1 MKKVLTSIFFSFLAI
16 TSFSQVR
23 GVVKDQKGN
32 ALIGA
37 NVVWKDTNIG
47 TTTDAQGAFILEKH
61 DSDAIVT
68 TYIGFNNDTTAYNGA
83 EFVEI
88 TLSGED
94 ITLDNVVVKA
104 QRPGRMKAKGAE
116 NIEITTS
123 TELCRAACCNL
134 GESFST
140 NPSVDV
146 DYSDAAT
153 GAKQIKLLGLSGSY
167 VQMLTE
173 NVPAFRGAAAPFSL
187 GYIPGTWMHS
197 IQVSKGAATVKNGYE
212 SITGQINVE
221 YLKPQLDEELDV
233 NLFLDSHLKL
243 EANIEGNYH
252 FNDALSTGVLAHY
265 ENMWMEHDGN
275 GDGFMDMPKVQQ
287 YDFMNRW
294 MYKKDHYIMQA
305 YVKALKEDRNGGQ
318 TEEAHNHSKAL
329 YSDNQ
334 LYKIKIGSERYE
346 GVLKNAYIFDEIHNT
361 NVALILSG
369 SIHKM
374 NSLYGLKTYDVNNN
388 NAYAQLM
395 FETEFTPSH
404 SISTGLSFNHD
415 CFDELW
421 KLELMPNLVKAPDE
435 NIGGAY
441 AQYTFNYDERFV
453 FMAGFRGDYSDLYGL
468 FFTPRAHVKWV
479 VGDLLKLRFS
489 AGKGYRTPR
498 PMLDNHTLLSSSR
511 DIVVDENLKQE
522 EAWNYGATAS
532 FDIDIFEKCLIINLE
547 YYYTN
552 FTNQVVTD
560 LDTDPHA
567 VHFANL
573 DGLSYSHTFQIDA
586 TYPFF
591 EGFSLLGAFRYNDV
605 KTTINGV
612 LREKPLSSR
621 YKGLV
626 TLTYKTPLEIWQ
638 FDVTMQF
645 NGGGRMPDPYVKA
658 DGTMSWGNAFDSYA
672 LLNAQIL
679 KWFRWG
685 NIYIG
690 GENLTNFKQK
700 NPIIGCHN
708 PFGENFDATMIWGPV
723 DGIMVYAGIKWK
735 LSKY

>member
-1 MKKVLTSIFFSFLAI
+1 MRKVVLSFWMCFVAI
-16 TSFSQVR
+16 TAFPQVR
-23 GVVKDQKGN
+23 GVVMDDRGGV
-32 ALIGA
+32 LVGA
-37 NVVWKDTNIG
+37 NVVWLGSNFG
-47 TTTDAQGAFILEKH
+47 TVTDENGQFVLDRKPEIN
-61 DSDAIVT
+61 SIVT
-68 TYIGFNNDTTAYNGA
+68 SFVGFENDTTSCEGVDYVEIMLHG
-83 EFVEI
+83 EI
-88 TLSGED
+88 TLD
-94 ITLDNVVVKA
+94 DVVVKA
-104 QRPGRMKAKGAE
+104 SRPGLIKAKGAQ
-116 NIEITTS
+116 NIDVVTT

-146 DYSDAAT
+146 NYSDAAT

-233 NLFLDSHLKL
+233 NLFLDSHLKF
-243 EANIEGNYH
+243 ETNIEGNLH
-252 FNDALSTGVLAHY
+252 FNDKLSSGLLAHY

-287 YDFMNRW
+287 FNFMNRW
-294 MYKKDHYIMQA
+294 TYKSDHYIMQA

-318 TEEAHNHSKAL
+318 VEDAHNHSRAL
-329 YSDNQ
+329 SSDNP
-334 LYKIKIGSERYE
+334 LYKINIGSERYE
-346 GVLKNAYIFDEIHNT
+346 GVVKNAYIFDEIHNT
-361 NVALILSG
+361 NIALILSG
-369 SIHKM
+369 SIHIM
-374 NSLYGLKTYDVNNN
+374 NSLYGIKTYDVNNN
-388 NAYAQLM
+388 NAYAQLL

-415 CFDELW
+415 CFNERW
-421 KLELMPNLVKAPDE
+421 KMDLMPNLVKAPDE
-435 NIGGAY
+435 NIGGVY

-453 FMAGFRGDYSDLYGL
+453 FMAGIRGDYSDLYGA
-468 FFTPRAHVKWV
+468 FVTPRAHVKWSL
-479 VGDLLKLRFS
+479 GEILKLRFS

-498 PMLDNHTLLSSSR
+498 PMLDNHTLMASSR
-511 DIVVDENLKQE
+511 DIILDDKLKQE

-532 FDIDIFEKCLIINLE
+532 FDIDIFDKCLIINLE

-552 FTNQVVTD
+552 FINQIVTD
-560 LDTDPHA
+560 LDTDAHQ
-567 VHFANL
+567 VHFYNL
-573 DGLSYSHTFQIDA
+573 DGISYSHTLQIDA

-626 TLTYKTPLEIWQ
+626 TATYKTPLEIWQ
-638 FDVTMQF
+638 FDVTLQI
-645 NGGGRMPDPYVKA
+645 NGGGRMPDGF
-658 DGTMSWGNAFDSYA
+658 GTFDAYPV
-672 LLNAQIL
+672 LNAQIL

-708 PFGENFDATMIWGPV
+708 PFGDNFDATMIYGPI
-723 DGIMVYAGIKWK
+723 DGIMFYGGIKWK
-735 LSKY
+735 LTK

>member
-1 MKKVLTSIFFSFLAI
+1 MAVA
-16 TSFSQVR
+16 SFSQVR
-23 GVVKDQKGN
+23 GVVKDGDGN
-32 ALIGA
+32 ALVGA
-37 NVVWKDTNIG
+37 NVVWVGTNSG
-47 TTTDAQGAFILEKH
+47 TTTDVNGSFTLERKP
-61 DSDAIVT
+61 DVNSVVISFV
-68 TYIGFNNDTTAYNGA
+68 GFQNDTISFENADYA
-83 EFVEI
+83 EVTLRGEI
-88 TLSGED
+88 TLGD
-94 ITLDNVVVKA
+94 VVVKSS
-104 QRPGRMKAKGAE
+104 RPGRIQSRGAV
-116 NIEITTS
+116 NIETITT

-146 DYSDAAT
+146 NYSDAAT

-233 NLFLDSHLKL
+233 NLFLDSHLKF
-243 EANIEGNYH
+243 ETNVEGNLH
-252 FNDALSTGVLAHY
+252 FNDALSTGLLAHY

-275 GDGFMDMPKVQQ
+275 GDGFMDLPKVQQ

-294 MYKKDHYIMQA
+294 MYKTDHYVMQA

-318 TEEAHNHSKAL
+318 TEGQHQNHSKI
-329 YSDNQ
+329 DENP
-334 LYKIKIGSERYE
+334 LYKINIGSERYE
-346 GVLKNAYIFDEIHNT
+346 GVIKNAYIFDEIHNT
-361 NVALILSG
+361 NVALVLSG

-374 NSLYGLKTYDVNNN
+374 NSLYGLRSYDVNNN

-415 CFDELW
+415 CFDERW
-421 KLELMPNLVKAPDE
+421 KLLQNLIKAPDE
-435 NIGGAY
+435 NIGGVY
-441 AQYTFNYDERFV
+441 AQYTFNYDDRFV
-453 FMAGFRGDYSDLYGL
+453 FMAGLRGDYSDLYGA
-468 FFTPRAHVKWV
+468 FVTPRAHVKWSV
-479 VGDLLKLRFS
+479 SDLLKLRFS

-498 PMLDNHTLLSSSR
+498 PMLDNHTLLASSR
-511 DIVVDENLKQE
+511 DIIVDNDLKQE

-532 FDIDIFEKCLIINLE
+532 FDIDIFDKCLIINLE

-552 FTNQVVTD
+552 FINQVVTD
-560 LDTDPHA
+560 VDSDIHQ
-567 VHFANL
+567 VHFYNL
-573 DGLSYSHTFQIDA
+573 DGISYSHTFQIDA

-605 KTTINGV
+605 KTTINGK
-612 LREKPLSSR
+612 LRDKPLSSR

-626 TLTYKTPLEIWQ
+626 TATYKTPLEIWQ
-638 FDVTMQF
+638 FDLTLQI
-645 NGGGRMPDPYVKA
+645 NGDGRMPDGF
-658 DGTMSWGNAFDSYA
+658 GTFDAYPI
-672 LLNAQIL
+672 LNAQIL

-700 NPIIGCHN
+700 NPIIGCHD
-708 PFGENFDATMIWGPV
+708 PWGENFDATMIWGPV

-735 LSKY
+735 LTK

>member
-1 MKKVLTSIFFSFLAI
+1 MKRLALSIILFFLAI
-16 TSFSQVR
+16 TTFSQVR
-23 GVVKDQKGN
+23 GVVKDGQGN
-32 ALIGA
+32 ALAGA
-37 NVVWKDTNIG
+37 NVVWVGTNHG
-47 TTTDAQGAFILEKH
+47 TTTDGNGNFVLERQPDVNSLVTSFIGY
-61 DSDAIVT
+61 T
-68 TYIGFNNDTTAYNGA
+68 NDTTLCENID
-83 EFVEI
+83 FVEVI
-88 TLSGED
+88 LNDGLTFND
-94 ITLDNVVVKA
+94 VVVKG

-116 NIEITTS
+116 NIEITTT

-146 DYSDAAT
+146 EYSDAAT

-233 NLFLDSHLKL
+233 NVFLDSHLKF
-243 EANIEGNYH
+243 ETNVEGNLH
-252 FNDALSTGVLAHY
+252 FNDALSGGLLLHY

-275 GDGFMDMPKVQQ
+275 GDGFMDLPKVQQ
-287 YDFMNRW
+287 FDFMNRW

-305 YVKALKEDRNGGQ
+305 YVKALKEDRHGGQ
-318 TEEAHNHSKAL
+318 VEDAHNHSRDLHA
-329 YSDNQ
+329 DNQ
-334 LYKIKIGSERYE
+334 RYKINIESERYE
-346 GVLKNAYIFDEIHNT
+346 GVLKNAYIFDEVHNT

-415 CFDELW
+415 CFDERW
-421 KLELMPNLVKAPDE
+421 KLDLIPNLVKAPDE

-441 AQYTFNYDERFV
+441 AQYTFNYDEKFV
-453 FMAGFRGDYSDLYGL
+453 FMAGFRGDYSDLYGT
-468 FFTPRAHVKWV
+468 FFTPRAHVKWAV
-479 VGDLLKLRFS
+479 SDLLKLRFS
-489 AGKGYRTPR
+489 AGKGYHTPR
-498 PMLDNHTLLSSSR
+498 PMLDYHTHLASSR
-511 DIVVDENLKQE
+511 DIIVDNNLKQE

-532 FDIDIFEKCLIINLE
+532 FDIDIFDKCLILNLE

-552 FTNQVVTD
+552 FNNQVVAD
-560 LDTDPHA
+560 FDSD
-567 VHFANL
+567 VHQLHFYNL
-573 DGLSYSHTFQIDA
+573 DGISYSHTFQIDA

-605 KTTINGV
+605 KTTINGA
-612 LREKPLSSR
+612 LRDKPLTSR

-626 TLTYKTPLEIWQ
+626 TATYKTPLEIWQ
-638 FDVTMQF
+638 FDVTLQI
-645 NGGGRMPDPYVKA
+645 NGDGRLPDGF
-658 DGTMSWGNAFDSYA
+658 GTFDAYPI
-672 LLNAQIL
+672 LNAQIL

-690 GENLTNFKQK
+690 AENITNFKQK
-700 NPIIGCHN
+700 NPIIGCHD
-708 PFGENFDATMIWGPV
+708 PWGENFDATMIYGPI
-723 DGIMVYAGIKWK
+723 DGIMFYGGIKWK

>member
-1 MKKVLTSIFFSFLAI
+1 MRKIVLTIVLFFMAI
-16 TSFSQVR
+16 ASFSQVR
-23 GVVKDQKGN
+23 GVVKDGDGN
-32 ALIGA
+32 ALVGA
-37 NVVWKDTNIG
+37 NVVWVGTNSG
-47 TTTDAQGAFILEKH
+47 TTTDVNGSFTLERKP
-61 DSDAIVT
+61 DVNSVVISFV
-68 TYIGFNNDTTAYNGA
+68 GFQNDTISFENADYA
-83 EFVEI
+83 EVTLRGEI
-88 TLSGED
+88 TLGD
-94 ITLDNVVVKA
+94 VVVKSS
-104 QRPGRMKAKGAE
+104 RPGRIQSRGAV
-116 NIEITTS
+116 NIETITT

-146 DYSDAAT
+146 NYSDAAT

-233 NLFLDSHLKL
+233 NLFLDSHLKF
-243 EANIEGNYH
+243 ETNVEGNLH
-252 FNDALSTGVLAHY
+252 FNDALSTGLLAHY

-275 GDGFMDMPKVQQ
+275 GDGFMDLPKVQQ

-294 MYKKDHYIMQA
+294 MYKTDHYVMQA

-318 TEEAHNHSKAL
+318 TEGQHQNHSKI
-329 YSDNQ
+329 DENP
-334 LYKIKIGSERYE
+334 LYKINIGSERYE
-346 GVLKNAYIFDEIHNT
+346 GVIKNAYIFDEIHNT
-361 NVALILSG
+361 NVALVLSG

-374 NSLYGLKTYDVNNN
+374 NSLYGLRSYDVNNN

-415 CFDELW
+415 CFDERW
-421 KLELMPNLVKAPDE
+421 KLLQNLVKAPDE
-435 NIGGAY
+435 NIGGVY
-441 AQYTFNYDERFV
+441 AQYTFNYDDRFV
-453 FMAGFRGDYSDLYGL
+453 FMAGLRGDYSDLYGA
-468 FFTPRAHVKWV
+468 FVTPRAHVKWSV
-479 VGDLLKLRFS
+479 SDLLKLRFS

-498 PMLDNHTLLSSSR
+498 PMLDNHTLLASSR
-511 DIVVDENLKQE
+511 DIIVDNDLKQE

-532 FDIDIFEKCLIINLE
+532 FDIDIFDKCLIINLE

-552 FTNQVVTD
+552 FINQVVTD
-560 LDTDPHA
+560 VDSDIHQ
-567 VHFANL
+567 VHFYNL
-573 DGLSYSHTFQIDA
+573 DGISYSHTFQIDA

-605 KTTINGV
+605 KTTINGK
-612 LREKPLSSR
+612 LRDKPLSSR

-626 TLTYKTPLEIWQ
+626 TATYKTPLEIWQ
-638 FDVTMQF
+638 FDLTLQI
-645 NGGGRMPDPYVKA
+645 NGDSRMPDGF
-658 DGTMSWGNAFDSYA
+658 GTFDAYPI
-672 LLNAQIL
+672 LNAQIL

-700 NPIIGCHN
+700 NPIIGCHD
-708 PFGENFDATMIWGPV
+708 PWGENFDATMIWGPV

-735 LSKY
+735 LTKK

>member
-1 MKKVLTSIFFSFLAI
+1 MRKIVLTIVLFFMAI
-16 TSFSQVR
+16 ASFSQVR
-23 GVVKDQKGN
+23 GVVKDGDGN
-32 ALIGA
+32 ALVGA
-37 NVVWKDTNIG
+37 NVVWVGTNSG
-47 TTTDAQGAFILEKH
+47 TTTDVNGSFTLERKP
-61 DSDAIVT
+61 DVNSVVISFV
-68 TYIGFNNDTTAYNGA
+68 GFQNDTISFENADYA
-83 EFVEI
+83 EVTLRGEI
-88 TLSGED
+88 TLGD
-94 ITLDNVVVKA
+94 VVVKSS
-104 QRPGRMKAKGAE
+104 RPGRIQSRGAV
-116 NIEITTS
+116 NIETITT

-146 DYSDAAT
+146 NYSDAAT

-233 NLFLDSHLKL
+233 NLFLDSHLKF
-243 EANIEGNYH
+243 ETNVEGNLH
-252 FNDALSTGVLAHY
+252 FNDALSTGLLAHY

-275 GDGFMDMPKVQQ
+275 GDGFMDLPKVQQ

-294 MYKKDHYIMQA
+294 MYKTDHYVMQA

-318 TEEAHNHSKAL
+318 TEGQHQNHSKI
-329 YSDNQ
+329 DENP
-334 LYKIKIGSERYE
+334 LYKINIGSERYE
-346 GVLKNAYIFDEIHNT
+346 GVIKNAYIFDEIHNT
-361 NVALILSG
+361 NVALVLSG

-374 NSLYGLKTYDVNNN
+374 NSLYGLRSYDVNNN
-388 NAYAQLM
+388 NVYAQLM

-415 CFDELW
+415 CFDERW
-421 KLELMPNLVKAPDE
+421 KLLQNLVKAPDE
-435 NIGGAY
+435 NIGGVY
-441 AQYTFNYDERFV
+441 AQYTFNYDDRFV
-453 FMAGFRGDYSDLYGL
+453 FMAGLRGDYSDLYGA
-468 FFTPRAHVKWV
+468 FVTPRAHVKWSV
-479 VGDLLKLRFS
+479 SDLLKLRFS

-498 PMLDNHTLLSSSR
+498 PMLDNHTLLASSR
-511 DIVVDENLKQE
+511 DIIVDNDLKQE

-532 FDIDIFEKCLIINLE
+532 FDIDIFDKCLIINLE

-552 FTNQVVTD
+552 FINQVVTD
-560 LDTDPHA
+560 VDSDIHQ
-567 VHFANL
+567 VHFYNL
-573 DGLSYSHTFQIDA
+573 DGISYSHTFQIDA

-605 KTTINGV
+605 KTTINGK
-612 LREKPLSSR
+612 LRDKPLSSR

-626 TLTYKTPLEIWQ
+626 TATYKTPLEIWQ
-638 FDVTMQF
+638 FDLTLQI
-645 NGGGRMPDPYVKA
+645 NGDGRMPDGF
-658 DGTMSWGNAFDSYA
+658 GTFDAYPI
-672 LLNAQIL
+672 LNAQIL

-700 NPIIGCHN
+700 NPIIGCHD
-708 PFGENFDATMIWGPV
+708 PWGENFDATMIWGPV

-735 LSKY
+735 LSK

>member
-1 MKKVLTSIFFSFLAI
+1 MKKLLISIILCFLSI

-23 GVVKDQKGN
+23 GVVKDSDGN

-37 NVVWKDTNIG
+37 NVVWKGTNFG
-47 TTTDAQGAFILEKH
+47 ATTDENGNFVLEKRP
-61 DSDAIVT
+61 DINSLVT
-68 TYIGFNNDTTAYNGA
+68 SYVGFENDTTSCEGLD
-83 EFVEI
+83 FVEI
-88 TLSGED
+88 TLHGE
-94 ITLDNVVVKA
+94 ITLDDVVVKS

-146 DYSDAAT
+146 EYSDAAT
-153 GAKQIKLLGLSGSY
+153 GAQQIKLLGLSGGY

-233 NLFLDSHLKL
+233 NLFLDSDLKF
-243 EANIEGNYH
+243 EANVEGNLH
-252 FNDALSTGVLAHY
+252 LNDALSTGLLAHY

-287 YDFMNRW
+287 VDVMNRW
-294 MYKKDHYIMQA
+294 MYKKNHYVMQA
-305 YVKALKEDRNGGQ
+305 YVKGLKEERNGGQ
-318 TEEAHNHSKAL
+318 MTESHHSMNRMSA
-329 YSDNQ
+329 DNQ
-334 LYKIKIGSERYE
+334 LFKIFIGSERYE
-346 GVLKNAYIFDEIHNT
+346 GVLKNAYIFDEVKNT
-361 NVALILSG
+361 NIALILSG

-374 NSLYGLKTYDVNNN
+374 NSYYGLRTYDVNNN

-395 FETEFTPSH
+395 FESELTPSH

-415 CFDELW
+415 CFDERW
-421 KLELMPNLVKAPDE
+421 KLELMPNLIKAPDE

-441 AQYTFNYDERFV
+441 AQYTFNYNDVFV
-453 FMAGFRGDYSDLYGL
+453 FMAGFRGDYSDLYGA
-468 FFTPRAHVKWV
+468 FFTPRAHVKIS
-479 VGDLLKLRFS
+479 VGELLKLRFS

-498 PMLDNHTLLSSSR
+498 PMLDNHTLLASSR
-511 DIVVDENLKQE
+511 DIIVDDNLKQE

-532 FDIDIFEKCLIINLE
+532 FDIDIFDKCLILNLE
-547 YYYTN
+547 YYYTD
-552 FTNQVVTD
+552 FINQVITD
-560 LDTDPHA
+560 LDSD
-567 VHFANL
+567 VHKVRFSNL

-605 KTTINGV
+605 KTTINGT
-612 LREKPLSSR
+612 LREKPLTSR

-626 TLTYKTPLEIWQ
+626 TATYKTPLEIWQ
-638 FDVTMQF
+638 FDLTLQL
-645 NGGGRMPDPYVKA
+645 NGGGRMPDGFGTFDPYQ
-658 DGTMSWGNAFDSYA
+658 

-679 KWFRWG
+679 RWFRWG
-685 NIYIG
+685 NVYIG
-690 GENLTNFKQK
+690 AENITNFMQK
-700 NPIIGCHN
+700 DPIIGYDD
-708 PFGENFDATMIWGPV
+708 PWGENFDATMVYGPI
-723 DGIMVYAGIKWK
+723 DGIMFYGGIKWK

>member
-1 MKKVLTSIFFSFLAI
+1 MRKVVLSFWMCFVAI
-16 TSFSQVR
+16 TAFPQVR
-23 GVVKDQKGN
+23 GVVMDDRGGV
-32 ALIGA
+32 LVGA
-37 NVVWKDTNIG
+37 NVVWLGSNFG
-47 TTTDAQGAFILEKH
+47 TVTDENGQFVLDRKPDIN
-61 DSDAIVT
+61 SIVT
-68 TYIGFNNDTTAYNGA
+68 SFVGFENDTTSCEGVDYVEIMLHG
-83 EFVEI
+83 EI
-88 TLSGED
+88 TLD
-94 ITLDNVVVKA
+94 DVVVKA
-104 QRPGRMKAKGAE
+104 SRPGLIKAKGAQ
-116 NIEITTS
+116 NIDVVTT

-146 DYSDAAT
+146 NYSDAAT

-233 NLFLDSHLKL
+233 NLFLDSHLKF
-243 EANIEGNYH
+243 ETNIEGNLH
-252 FNDALSTGVLAHY
+252 FNDKLSSGLLAHY

-287 YDFMNRW
+287 FNFMNRW
-294 MYKKDHYIMQA
+294 TYKSDHYIMQA

-318 TEEAHNHSKAL
+318 VEDAHNHSRAL
-329 YSDNQ
+329 SSDNP
-334 LYKIKIGSERYE
+334 LYKINIGSERYE
-346 GVLKNAYIFDEIHNT
+346 GVVKNAYIFDEIHNT
-361 NVALILSG
+361 NIALILSG

-374 NSLYGLKTYDVNNN
+374 NSLYGIKTYDVNNN
-388 NAYAQLM
+388 NAYAQLL

-404 SISTGLSFNHD
+404 SLSTGLSFNHD
-415 CFDELW
+415 CFNERW
-421 KLELMPNLVKAPDE
+421 KMDLMPNLVKAPDE
-435 NIGGAY
+435 NIGGVY

-453 FMAGFRGDYSDLYGL
+453 FMAGIRGDYSDLYGA
-468 FFTPRAHVKWV
+468 FVTPRAHVKWSL
-479 VGDLLKLRFS
+479 GEILKLRFS

-498 PMLDNHTLLSSSR
+498 PMLDNHTLMASSR
-511 DIVVDENLKQE
+511 DIILDDKLKQE

-532 FDIDIFEKCLIINLE
+532 FDIDIFDKCLIINLE

-552 FTNQVVTD
+552 FINQIVTD
-560 LDTDPHA
+560 LDTDAHQ
-567 VHFANL
+567 VHFYNL
-573 DGLSYSHTFQIDA
+573 DGISYSHTLQIDA

-626 TLTYKTPLEIWQ
+626 TATYKTPLEIWQ
-638 FDVTMQF
+638 FDVTLQI
-645 NGGGRMPDPYVKA
+645 NGGGRMPDGF
-658 DGTMSWGNAFDSYA
+658 GTFDAYPV
-672 LLNAQIL
+672 LNAQIL

-700 NPIIGCHN
+700 NPIIGCHD
-708 PFGENFDATMIWGPV
+708 PFGDNFDATMIYGPI
-723 DGIMVYAGIKWK
+723 DGIMFYGGIKWK
-735 LSKY
+735 LTK

>member
-1 MKKVLTSIFFSFLAI
+1 MKRFLTSIFFSFLAI
-16 TSFSQVR
+16 TSFSQVK
-23 GVVKDQKGN
+23 GIVKDHDGN

-37 NVVWKDTNIG
+37 NVVWKGTNIG
-47 TTTDAQGAFILEKH
+47 TTTDADGKFVLEPQP
-61 DSDAIVT
+61 SVNELVT
-68 TYIGFNNDTTAYNGA
+68 TYIGFANDTTQWNGVA
-83 EFVEI
+83 FIEI
-88 TLSGED
+88 TMKSEE
-94 ITLDNVVVKA
+94 ISLDDVVVKS

-146 DYSDAAT
+146 DYADAAT

-233 NLFLDSHLKL
+233 NLFLDSHLKI
-243 EANIEGNYH
+243 ETNIEGNYH

-318 TEEAHNHSKAL
+318 VENAHNHSK
-329 YSDNQ
+329 STDNQ
-334 LYKIKIGSERYE
+334 QYKINIGSERYE
-346 GVLKNAYIFDEIHNT
+346 GVLKNAYIFDEVHNT

-374 NSLYGLKTYDVNNN
+374 NSLYGFKTYDVNNN

-395 FETEFTPSH
+395 YETEITPSH

-415 CFDELW
+415 CFDERW
-421 KLELMPNLVKAPDE
+421 KLEYMPNLVKAPDE

-441 AQYTFNYDERFV
+441 AQYTFNYDEKFV
-453 FMAGFRGDYSDLYGL
+453 FMAGFRGDYSNLYGT
-468 FFTPRAHVKWV
+468 FFTPRAHVKWAV
-479 VGDLLKLRFS
+479 SDLLKLRFS
-489 AGKGYRTPR
+489 AGKGYHTPR
-498 PMLDNHTLLSSSR
+498 PMLDYHTHLASNR
-511 DIVVDENLKQE
+511 DIIVDDNLKQE

-552 FTNQVVTD
+552 FNSQVVAD
-560 LDTDPHA
+560 FDSDIHKL
-567 VHFANL
+567 HFYNL

-626 TLTYKTPLEIWQ
+626 TATYKTPLEIWQ
-638 FDVTMQF
+638 FDVTLQI
-645 NGGGRMPDPYVKA
+645 NGGGRMPDGF
-658 DGTMSWGNAFDSYA
+658 GTFDAYPI
-672 LLNAQIL
+672 LNAQIL

-690 GENLTNFKQK
+690 GENLTNYKQK
-700 NPIIGCHN
+700 NPIIGYED
-708 PFGENFDATMIWGPV
+708 PFNDVNFDATMIYGPI
-723 DGIMVYAGIKWK
+723 DGIMFYAGIKWK